1 MPFINY
7 EIELDLPWSKKSEIP
22 LTPRVAGN
30 PNANPPV
37 PTTAAI
43 QTGATFQMNNAKL
56 YVLDVTL
63 SVNDNSKILENI
75 KQRFKRT
82 IYWNKYRSEI
92 TTQPKNNN
100 LNYLIDPTFR
110 NINRLFVLSFKN
122 CNDDPT
128 RNSFDN
134 YYIPLVE
141 IKDCKA
147 LIDNK
152 PFLISQ

>member
-22 LTPRVAGN
+22 LTARVAGN

-82 IYWNKYRSEI
+82 IS
-92 TTQPKNNN
+92 
-100 LNYLIDPTFR
+100 
-110 NINRLFVLSFKN
+110 
-122 CNDDPT
+122 
-128 RNSFDN
+128 
-134 YYIPLVE
+134 
-141 IKDCKA
+141 
-147 LIDNK
+147 
-152 PFLISQ
+152 